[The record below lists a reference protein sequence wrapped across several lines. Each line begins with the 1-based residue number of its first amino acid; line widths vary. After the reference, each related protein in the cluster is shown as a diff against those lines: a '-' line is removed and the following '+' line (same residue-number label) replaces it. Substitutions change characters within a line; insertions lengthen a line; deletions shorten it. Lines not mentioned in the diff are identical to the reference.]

1 MLICNTKIV
10 PENSYL
16 YIKAILKNTK
26 DARKHMD
33 NGNPQSKMLPLQK
46 EKLQLR
52 LSNLPKANH
61 LLTDRPNG
69 PSRVHLTL
77 KSMVSNSA
85 LAPCWQRGPQTSS
98 IEASLEGLLGI
109 LRPHRDSESAF

>member
-1 MLICNTKIV
+1 MV

-16 YIKAILKNTK
+16 CIKAILKYTK

-52 LSNLPKANH
+52 LNNLPKANH

-77 KSMVSNSA
+77 KPIVST
-85 LAPCWQRGPQTSS
+85 APTVP
-98 IEASLEGLLGI
+98 
-109 LRPHRDSESAF
+109 